1 MKNRHPLFAT
11 ERTAAALLDMKPSE
25 FKKLVEKGNLPP
37 PVTLA
42 KDLERWD
49 VEQLKAILSGS
60 LAAGEYLEW

>member
-1 MKNRHPLFAT
+1 
-11 ERTAAALLDMKPSE
+11 MKPSE